1 VVTSRDELRAANRKK
16 SLGTKLHDI
25 KPSPIA
31 IAMTNRKINVFAC
44 KVDVMRHCGDPQI
57 NLRMALRKPTESVYE
72 PFGGKIR

>member
-1 VVTSRDELRAANRKK
+1 
-16 SLGTKLHDI
+16 
-25 KPSPIA
+25 
-31 IAMTNRKINVFAC
+31 MTNRKINVFAC